1 MREPPPDLSSFL
13 MQQRIVY
20 LGLPLQSSV
29 TELLI
34 AEFMYLNSHAP
45 DKPVSFHTSTPPGSS
60 KDGDGQPFC
69 GLGHFGPE
77 SECRA
82 NAGRSGQR
90 PSGVGRVKN
99 AGKFAAGV

>member
-13 MQQRIVY
+13 MQQRIVD

-45 DKPVSFHTSTPPGSS
+45 DKPVSF
-60 KDGDGQPFC
+60 
-69 GLGHFGPE
+69 
-77 SECRA
+77 
-82 NAGRSGQR
+82 
-90 PSGVGRVKN
+90 
-99 AGKFAAGV
+99 